1 MPAEEERKGAL
12 PALKSFSK
20 KKGRP
25 GGSNRDRKVPAAL
38 GGEVGKGEIR
48 PLPPGPAKPRSAP
61 LLGGRCGGCPRLG
74 LLARLREML

>member
-12 PALKSFSK
+12 PALKSSSK

-25 GGSNRDRKVPAAL
+25 GGRNRDGKVPAAL
-38 GGEVGKGEIR
+38 GGEVGKGEIC

-74 LLARLREML
+74 LLALREML